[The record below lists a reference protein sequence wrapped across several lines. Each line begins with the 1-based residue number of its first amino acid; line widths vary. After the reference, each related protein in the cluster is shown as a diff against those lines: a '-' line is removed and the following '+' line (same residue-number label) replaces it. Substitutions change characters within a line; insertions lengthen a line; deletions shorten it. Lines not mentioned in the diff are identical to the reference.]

1 VGKGSKREY
10 FIAIYRRYRKA
21 GGEEKGQIL
30 DEFCKVCGFN
40 RKYAIWKLNRA
51 APEKRPRERQKRKRG
66 LTYSDDLIR
75 VLSAIWEASGFVCSV
90 RLKATLGL
98 WRERIQER
106 FHLNEEHTRL
116 LMAISPRQMD
126 RRLKPRKVEL
136 ARRIYG
142 RTKPGVLL
150 KHMIPIKTEHWN
162 VKDPGYTETDTVSH
176 SGNSG
181 EGIFAYTVNQT
192 DILTTWV
199 ESRAVLGKG
208 ETQVVAALD
217 DMSKD
222 FPFPIRGI
230 NPDNGSEFINYHLYR
245 YCKKNGIEFT
255 RSRPYKKDDNA
266 HIEQKNWT
274 NVRKLI
280 GWGRYDTIK
289 SVDAMNGLY
298 KNELRLF
305 MNLFTPSL
313 KLSRK
318 IRMGSRIKRVYAEP
332 KTPLDRVIDSGKGDP
347 EKVTVLL
354 QLRKSLNP
362 FELANVID
370 EKLNRVRKLAN
381 QVQSPKSKPKS

>member
-1 VGKGSKREY
+1 MGKGSKREY
-10 FIAIYRRYRKA
+10 FRAIYRRYRKA
-21 GGEEKGQIL
+21 GAEEKGQIL
-30 DEFCKVCGFN
+30 DEFCKVCGYN

-51 APEKRPRERQKRKRG
+51 APEKNLQQRRRRERG
-66 LTYSDDLIR
+66 FTYSEEIIR
-75 VLSAIWEASGFVCSV
+75 VLSSVWEASGFVCSV

-98 WRERIQER
+98 WQERIRERFRLNQEQ
-106 FHLNEEHTRL
+106 ERL

-126 RRLKPRKVEL
+126 RRLKPRKVEM

-150 KHMIPIKTEHWN
+150 KHMIPVKTEHWN

-208 ETQVVAALD
+208 ETQVVAGLD
-217 DMSKD
+217 EMAKD

-230 NPDNGSEFINYHLYR
+230 NPDNGSEFINYHLYA

-289 SVDAMNGLY
+289 SVEAINDLY

-313 KLSRK
+313 KLLRK
-318 IRMGSRIKRVYAEP
+318 KRIGSRIKRIYGQP
-332 KTPLDRVIDSGKGDP
+332 KSPLDRVIESGKGDP
-347 EKVTVLL
+347 GKVNSLL
-354 QLRKSLNP
+354 QLRKLLNP
-362 FELANVID
+362 FELANRID
-370 EKLNRVRKLAN
+370 DKLYRIHKLAN
-381 QVQSPKSKPKS
+381 QRQSPKAQPRS